1 MKKHIIGKIL
11 EVTSP
16 EYDTRHYII
25 EQREIAA
32 RSETVCR
39 VAKVVKVSPDT
50 KEVRYHNFGNGPS
63 YDGNVLNE
71 ERNQEV
77 W

>member
-16 EYDTRHYII
+16 EYDIRHYTV
-25 EQREIAA
+25 EKREIAA
-32 RSETVCR
+32 RSETMCR
-39 VAKVVKVSPDT
+39 VAKVVNVSPDT

-63 YDGNVLNE
+63 YDSNVLNE